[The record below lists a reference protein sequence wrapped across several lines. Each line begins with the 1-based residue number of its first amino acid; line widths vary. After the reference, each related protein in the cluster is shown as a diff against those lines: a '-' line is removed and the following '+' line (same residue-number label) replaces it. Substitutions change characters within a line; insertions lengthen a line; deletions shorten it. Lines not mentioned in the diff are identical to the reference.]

1 MERKKFIGLFLLSA
15 LFLVSSSCHP
25 RRLSDIKPSMTRE
38 EVASLWGKTPLITHK
53 TVDEKAVEIWEYHF
67 SGSGSVCWVTFSED
81 RVTTTQCRP
90 QRVGTYW
97 SSSQPGQSRAEPPL
111 KERSLLREGYF
122 AMELAEALKIG
133 EVENE
138 AEAESKLASVGITPK
153 NGWIADYPLT
163 PKIIGELENAVGE
176 AADSGKI
183 TMNRE
188 EAVRTFQ
195 DLAASL
201 ESRSEGVETAPDKES
216 YPEPYS
222 YPRFYYYPYSYPFP
236 YPYPYPFG
244 GYYRF
249 HYPHRGHWR

>member
-1 MERKKFIGLFLLSA
+1 
-15 LFLVSSSCHP
+15 
-25 RRLSDIKPSMTRE
+25 
-38 EVASLWGKTPLITHK
+38 
-53 TVDEKAVEIWEYHF
+53 
-67 SGSGSVCWVTFSED
+67 
-81 RVTTTQCRP
+81 
-90 QRVGTYW
+90 
-97 SSSQPGQSRAEPPL
+97 
-111 KERSLLREGYF
+111 
-122 AMELAEALKIG
+122 MELAEVLKMG

-188 EAVRTFQ
+188 EAVRAFQ
-195 DLAASL
+195 DLAANL
-201 ESRSEGVETAPDKES
+201 ESRSEGVETAPDRES

-222 YPRFYYYPYSYPFP
+222 YPRFYYSPYSYPFP

-244 GYYRF
+244 GYHRF